1 MNEKPTANLNDRL
14 EISYVFQEANLLP
27 WRNVADNVA
36 LPLECRNA
44 KVSPH
49 VISNMLTRVHLKGQE
64 ELFPDELSGGM
75 KMRVSLARAMITQP
89 EVLLLD
95 EPFGALDEL
104 TREDMGLELMQLWEL
119 QAPTTLLITHDVEE
133 AMFLSDRVFV
143 MGKNPGRFLE
153 MLTLPWA
160 GQAKRELRLKES
172 AEFFSFRN
180 KISNYLRGLS
190 HD

>member
-1 MNEKPTANLNDRL
+1 
-14 EISYVFQEANLLP
+14 
-27 WRNVADNVA
+27 
-36 LPLECRNA
+36 
-44 KVSPH
+44 
-49 VISNMLTRVHLKGQE
+49 
-64 ELFPDELSGGM
+64 M

-153 MLTLPWA
+153 TLTLPWA
-160 GQAKRELRLKES
+160 GLAKRELRLKES

-180 KISNYLRGLS
+180 KISAYLRGLS